1 MQPDTDSTDMDS
13 MDWEALELRWLL
25 PSSLNTAIGTSVRLV
40 LVPENVRVKLWE
52 RHASDVAMLP
62 NLSEHMAN
70 WEYFG
75 KSPKGIDRYEI
86 YFQANAVWFCVV
98 VVLDSLAGYWLLATM
113 HRIYERKMRSR
124 MSKNYL
130 TLRENPE

>member
-86 YFQANAVWFCVV
+86 YF
-98 VVLDSLAGYWLLATM
+98 
-113 HRIYERKMRSR
+113 
-124 MSKNYL
+124 
-130 TLRENPE
+130 